1 MSAIGTKAGHADS
14 DVVTSARYFVRRI
27 VADPVFSPN
36 GGTHDAHLR
45 SIPVSLSSST
55 EGASIRYSVGGTP
68 SCGADFSTCTGTQY
82 NNCAGYC
89 SKAFVL
95 GPANLMA
102 AQTFTVQAIA
112 YRDTWSNSDVTTA
125 SDYTVKQIVAR
136 PTFSPNGGVFASSPV
151 SVSISCSTASA
162 AITYTT
168 SIGQEAAVYP
178 STTGSAYNSAI
189 DLSSTM
195 GGTGTAVATTTG
207 LVNLTAIASKAGMA
221 DSE

>member
-1 MSAIGTKAGHADS
+1 M
-14 DVVTSARYFVRRI
+14 
-27 VADPVFSPN
+27 
-36 GGTHDAHLR
+36 
-45 SIPVSLSSST
+45 
-55 EGASIRYSVGGTP
+55 
-68 SCGADFSTCTGTQY
+68 
-82 NNCAGYC
+82 
-89 SKAFVL
+89 AFVL
-95 GPANLMA
+95 GPANLMS
-102 AQTFTVQAIA
+102 AQTHTVQAIA

-125 SDYTVKQIVAR
+125 SDFTIKQIVAR

-178 STTGSAYNSAI
+178 STTGSAYSSAI

-221 DSE
+221 DSDVFANLFSVTEVNQWSDSNGVAVSTAAYDFVRAGLKCSDILECKATESSDAATRTAELELATGECVCK